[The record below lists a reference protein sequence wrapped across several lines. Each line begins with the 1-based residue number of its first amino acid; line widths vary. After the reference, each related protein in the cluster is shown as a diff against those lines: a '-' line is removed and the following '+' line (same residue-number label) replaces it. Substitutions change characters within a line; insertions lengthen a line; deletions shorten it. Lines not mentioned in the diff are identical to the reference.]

1 MWLRALARHPAA
13 RWEGFVAALGAV
25 DRIAKGRWRPGSEPD
40 DPWLQLERVLLAVAS
55 APAGVLL
62 AAS

>member
-13 RWEGFVAALGAV
+13 RWEGVVAALGAV
-25 DRIAKGRWRPGSEPD
+25 ERIARGRWRPGSDPV
-40 DPWLQLERVLLAVAS
+40 DPWLHLDRVLLAVAS

-62 AAS
+62 AAC